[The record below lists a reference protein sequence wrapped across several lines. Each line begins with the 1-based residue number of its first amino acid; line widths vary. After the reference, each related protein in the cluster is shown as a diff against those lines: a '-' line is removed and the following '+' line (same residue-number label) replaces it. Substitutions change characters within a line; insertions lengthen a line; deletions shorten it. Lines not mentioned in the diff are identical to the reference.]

1 MELVFVLKIEEPN
14 MSFLSAD
21 EFLTV
26 SSLVYL
32 HILHF
37 RSVSHHRNVIEK
49 HMGNLAVS
57 KSS

>member
-1 MELVFVLKIEEPN
+1 MLKIEEPN

-21 EFLTV
+21 QFLTV
-26 SSLVYL
+26 SSLAYL

>member
-1 MELVFVLKIEEPN
+1 VELVFVVKIEKPN

-21 EFLTV
+21 KFLTN
-26 SSLVYL
+26 SFLVYL
-32 HILHF
+32 YILHF